1 MAQTTNN
8 NLRGI
13 SYTLSSG
20 LMYGLVGFFGIKLME
35 NGLSISNM
43 LFWRFLVASIINF
56 ALFIP
61 KRKIEMQQINSL
73 QVFYGF
79 MNGLLFY
86 SASSILYFM
95 SAKYIG
101 TGLSIVIFFTY
112 PIFVAILSWFFD
124 GHKVTKIHYFSIGLI
139 ILGSI
144 CLIDRGEVVMDISGI
159 ILAFIASCTYG
170 LYIFAS
176 KKQIKSLTPLM
187 STFTVCI
194 ANTILFFVFSL
205 VDGSF
210 MVPHGTINWIYIF
223 GMANLCTVFPILF
236 LLEGLKYISAS
247 KASILSVLEPVFV
260 VLIGV
265 AFLGETIGT
274 MQIVGMLVILTSAL
288 VINFEKKTPAKIK
301 K

>member
-61 KRKIEMQQINSL
+61 KRKIEMQQI
-73 QVFYGF
+73 
-79 MNGLLFY
+79 
-86 SASSILYFM
+86 SSILYFM